1 MKILNTSTMLTLMF
15 LIGALMLN
23 LSSEAIAA
31 NQPAPPE
38 IKADSYVLMDYR
50 TGQVL
55 VHKNAQKALP
65 PASLTKIMTSYVISD
80 ELAKGNISVSDQVL
94 ISENAWAQNPKLKGS
109 SLMFVEVNKYVE
121 LDDLHKGI
129 VIQSGNDSSIA
140 VAEHIS
146 GSEAAFA
153 ELMNHHAK
161 RLGMKQTHFENSTG
175 LPANGHVTTAY
186 DLGLLSRSLIRDFP
200 EDYAMYSELE
210 FTYNGITQANRNDL
224 LKDKG
229 LTVDGL
235 KTGHTEE
242 AGYCLVS
249 SALKD
254 DMRLIAVVLGAD
266 SKAARANESRKLFN
280 YGFRFYTSVTPFKA
294 GKVLKKARVWKGEAE
309 EFSVGL
315 AQDARLTLLK
325 VDKAHLKA
333 NYNLDKE
340 IIAPIRK
347 GQKVGEVY
355 FRIKDKEVLRLPMV
369 ALEAVEEAGFMG
381 RTWDSIKLWF

>member
-1 MKILNTSTMLTLMF
+1 MFVLTLF
-15 LIGALMLN
+15 GSQAQT
-23 LSSEAIAA
+23 A
-31 NQPAPPE
+31 NQPAAPE
-38 IKADSYVLMDYR
+38 IKASSYILMDYR

-55 VHKNAQKALP
+55 VHNNAKQALP

-80 ELAKGNISVSDQVL
+80 ELAKGNISAADKVF

-129 VIQSGNDSSIA
+129 VIQSGNDASIA

-146 GSEAAFA
+146 GTEAAFA

-161 RLGMKQTHFENSTG
+161 RLGMSQTHFENSTG
-175 LPANGHVTTAY
+175 LPANGHLTTAY
-186 DLGLLSRSLIRDFP
+186 DLGLLARSLIRDFP
-200 EDYAMYSELE
+200 EDYAIYSDLE

-249 SALKD
+249 SAVKD
-254 DMRLIAVVLGAD
+254 DMRLIAVVMGTE

-294 GKVLKKARVWKGEAE
+294 GQTLKKSRVWKGQKE
-309 EFSVGL
+309 EFAVGL
-315 AQDARLTLLK
+315 AQDALLTLLK

-333 NYNLDKE
+333 NYSLDKE

-347 GQKVGEVY
+347 GQKVGELY
-355 FRIKDKEVLRLPMV
+355 FSIKDKKVLRLPMV
-369 ALEAVEEAGFMG
+369 ALEPVEEAGFMG